1 MTMWPRLRPATNTDC
16 EQIRDLVYAVLE
28 EYGLKPDPGRTDADL
43 QDVEQ
48 SYFARGGAFCVLET
62 QDGRIIGAYGL
73 YPIGG
78 GTCELRKMYMRRDS
92 RGKGLGR
99 RLLEDALTRARESGF
114 RRITL
119 ETASVLKEAIGL
131 YESYGFVPYRPEHLS
146 ARCDQAYVLDLQ

>member
-1 MTMWPRLRPATNTDC
+1 
-16 EQIRDLVYAVLE
+16 
-28 EYGLKPDPGRTDADL
+28 
-43 QDVEQ
+43 
-48 SYFARGGAFCVLET
+48 
-62 QDGRIIGAYGL
+62 
-73 YPIGG
+73 
-78 GTCELRKMYMRRDS
+78 MYMRRDS